1 MRAIAVTSI
10 ASQSAPGIAK
20 LFQLAD
26 TCSSELVIIGDKKTP
41 TWDKSALPGFVHYFS
56 VEDQIDKWPNLAKLL
71 PFNHYARKNLAYLW
85 AIENNATILLD
96 TDDDNSSEIDIFDNV
111 PNNFRS
117 IDSEVE
123 WVNAYGYFGKHEI
136 WPRGLPLDEARKPLS
151 ECIESPA
158 GLDWHCFQSI
168 VDGDPDLDAVGRMLY
183 PENHYFDNQAPL
195 ILTGRNFCPTN
206 SQATL
211 WKKPILPLLYL
222 PVTSSFRMTDI
233 WRGIVLSGYMRES
246 FLNTVIGKLG
256 FRQDRNEHNLIS
268 DFLDEVPGHEHNR
281 LIRAIS
287 DSTWKEIESC
297 RENWKLGILDVY
309 KKLIGKGLLKQL
321 DLDCLVEFTK
331 IAGDLVERK
340 QQLE

>member
-10 ASQSAPGIAK
+10 AAQTAPGIAK

-41 TWDKSALPGFVHYFS
+41 AWDKSALPSFVHYFS
-56 VEDQIDKWPNLAKLL
+56 VEDQIDTWPNLAKLL

-85 AIENNATILLD
+85 AIENNVSILLD
-96 TDDDNSSEIDIFDNV
+96 TDDDNSSEIDVFENV
-111 PNNFRS
+111 PNSYRY

-123 WVNAYGYFGKHEI
+123 WVNAYGYFGKPEI
-136 WPRGLPLDEARKPLS
+136 WPRGLPLDEARKSLS
-151 ECIESPA
+151 ECGESPA

-183 PENHYFDNQAPL
+183 PENHYFEDQAPL

-246 FLNTVIGKLG
+246 SLNTVIGKLG
-256 FRQDRNEHNLIS
+256 FRQDRNEHNLVS

-281 LIRAIS
+281 LIMSLS
-287 DSTWKEIESC
+287 DNTWKKIKSC
-297 RENWKLGILDVY
+297 KDNWRLGIMDVY
-309 KKLIGKGLLKQL
+309 KHLIASELLQQL
-321 DLDCLVEFTK
+321 DLECLTEFTK
-331 IAGDLVERK
+331 IAADLLNK
-340 QQLE
+340 DYN

>member
-10 ASQSAPGIAK
+10 AAQSAPGIAK
-20 LFQLAD
+20 LFQLAN
-26 TCSSELVIIGDKKTP
+26 TCYAELVIIGDKKTP
-41 TWDKSALPGFVHYFS
+41 VWDKSALPDFVHYFS

-71 PFNHYARKNLAYLW
+71 HFNHYARKNLAYLW
-85 AIENNATILLD
+85 AIENNVSILLD
-96 TDDDNSSEIDIFDNV
+96 TDDDNSSEIDVFDNV

-136 WPRGLPLDEARKPLS
+136 WHRGLPLDEARKPLS

-183 PENHYFDNQAPL
+183 PESHYFENQAPL
-195 ILTGRNFCPTN
+195 MLTGRNFCPTN

-246 FLNTVIGKLG
+246 SLNTVIGKLG
-256 FRQDRNEHNLIS
+256 FRQDRNEHNLVK

-281 LIRAIS
+281 LIRALS
-287 DSTWKEIESC
+287 DNTWKEIESC
-297 RENWKLGILDVY
+297 KENWKQGILDVY
-309 KKLIGKGLLKQL
+309 KHLVDSELLQQL
-321 DLDCLVEFTK
+321 DLDCLAEFTK
-331 IAGDLVERK
+331 IAANLVR
-340 QQLE
+340 QNSI

>member
-10 ASQSAPGIAK
+10 AAQTAPGITK
-20 LFQLAD
+20 LFHLAD
-26 TCSSELVIIGDKKTP
+26 TCSSELVIIGDKKSP
-41 TWDKSALPGFVHYFS
+41 DWDKTALPSFVHYFS

-85 AIENNATILLD
+85 AIENNVSILLD
-96 TDDDNSSEIDIFDNV
+96 TDDDNSSEINV
-111 PNNFRS
+111 FENIPNSYRS

-123 WVNAYGYFGKHEI
+123 WVNAYGYFGKNEI

-151 ECIESPA
+151 ECVEPPA

-211 WKKPILPLLYL
+211 WKKELLPLLYL

-233 WRGIVLSGYMRES
+233 WRGVIISGYMKATDMNS
-246 FLNTVIGKLG
+246 VFGKLG
-256 FRQDRNEHNLIS
+256 FIQDRNVHNLVS
-268 DFLDEVPGHEHNR
+268 DFIDEVPGHVNNR
-281 LIRAIS
+281 KLKSIS
-287 DSTWKEIESC
+287 DEIWVKTISANKDFKSALESVYAKLVI
-297 RENWKLGILDVY
+297 EN
-309 KKLIGKGLLKQL
+309 LLQDL
-321 DLDCLVEFTK
+321 DLKCLQEFLN
-331 IAGDLVERK
+331 IAESLSD
-340 QQLE
+340 

>member
-10 ASQSAPGIAK
+10 AAQTAPGIAK

-41 TWDKSALPGFVHYFS
+41 TWDKSALPSFVHYFS

-85 AIENNATILLD
+85 AIENNVSILLD
-96 TDDDNSSEIDIFDNV
+96 TDDDNSSEIDVFDNA

-136 WPRGLPLDEARKPLS
+136 WPRGLPLNEARKPLS

-183 PENHYFDNQAPL
+183 PENHFFENLAPL
-195 ILTGRNFCPTN
+195 MLTGRNFCPTN

-222 PVTSSFRMTDI
+222 PVTSTFRMTDI

-246 FLNTVIGKLG
+246 SLGTAIGKLG
-256 FRQDRNEHNLIS
+256 FKQDRNVHNLVI
-268 DFLDEVPGHEHNR
+268 DFLDEVSGHEHNR
-281 LIRAIS
+281 AIKVIS
-287 DSTWKEIESC
+287 DKTWQEIESC
-297 RENWKLGILDVY
+297 EENWEMGIKNIY
-309 KKLIGKGLLKQL
+309 KKLVAREVLRQL
-321 DLDCLVEFTK
+321 DLECLTEFTR
-331 IAGDLVERK
+331 IARSS
-340 QQLE
+340 